1 MEDGLT
7 LTLYFFAGV
16 ATALFAALLAAV
28 PLWLSVRRAVAEGRG
43 RPTRQPAAPGQGARH
58 EGRDADAVLRRLE
71 EVERRLAE
79 LEGRETG

>member
-1 MEDGLT
+1 VEDGQT

-16 ATALFAALLAAV
+16 ATVLFVAVLAGV
-28 PLWLSVRRAVAEGRG
+28 PLWLSVRRAVAEGR
-43 RPTRQPAAPGQGARH
+43 TRLASQPAAPVARQ

-79 LEGRETG
+79 LEKRVPG